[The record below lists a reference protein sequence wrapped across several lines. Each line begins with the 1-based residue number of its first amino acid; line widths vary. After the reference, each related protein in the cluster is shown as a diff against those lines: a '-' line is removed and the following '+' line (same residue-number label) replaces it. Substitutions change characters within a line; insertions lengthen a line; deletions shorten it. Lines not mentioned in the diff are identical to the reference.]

1 MPKAPL
7 QITRSPSLTWLASIS
22 LTFLLPCAW
31 LTHWVELSY
40 NVDDLNSTV
49 TVPNDGQFHHVA
61 GTYDGTTTKIFLDG
75 VLVAQ
80 GTHTG
85 PISTTTDPAVIGI
98 QAGCGDPTYAEI
110 GEVRILNYAV
120 PDDQIMSETPGFALL
135 NGGNSFVGN
144 QVVNGVVTASS
155 FVGDGSGVSNINPA
169 NIASGTAAINISGTA
184 ASAVNAATAANAVN
198 SSNLSG
204 VAGSKYARL
213 DVANAFQAN
222 QSITGDLSATG
233 NVSSGGTMTIGGGG
247 TPITKHVSVLFQNV
261 ALNTNLSPTTCTV
274 WSGTVSG
281 AADGDTVAAGLP
293 SSLMSANIVYSAW
306 ARNGGVTV
314 RICNP
319 TGAPTTVGAG
329 NIRVDVWKQ

>member
-1 MPKAPL
+1 M
-7 QITRSPSLTWLASIS
+7 
-22 LTFLLPCAW
+22 
-31 LTHWVELSY
+31 
-40 NVDDLNSTV
+40 
-49 TVPNDGQFHHVA
+49 
-61 GTYDGTTTKIFLDG
+61 
-75 VLVAQ
+75 
-80 GTHTG
+80 
-85 PISTTTDPAVIGI
+85 
-98 QAGCGDPTYAEI
+98 
-110 GEVRILNYAV
+110 
-120 PDDQIMSETPGFALL
+120 FA
-135 NGGNSFVGN
+135 
-144 QVVNGVVTASS
+144 
-155 FVGDGSGVSNINPA
+155 
-169 NIASGTAAINISGTA
+169 
-184 ASAVNAATAANAVN
+184 
-198 SSNLSG
+198 G

-261 ALNTNLSPTTCTV
+261 AFNTKLSPTTCTV

-329 NIRVDVWKQ
+329 NIRVDVWKH